1 MKLTLKGIPI
11 NKVYYSGQEPKIT
24 NGCFQITNK
33 EEQPIPLT
41 ILDVHISDGEKD
53 VPINEFHLYKLPDY
67 LEIDQK
73 DLLVEKMDEFEFDL
87 SFPFVSVIGFDREK
101 VKVWVTIEAENEILK
116 ADSKVSFDLRVPK

>member
-53 VPINEFHLYKLPDY
+53 VQINEFHLYKLPDY

>member
-53 VPINEFHLYKLPDY
+53 VQINEFHLYKLPDY

-116 ADSKVSFDLRVPK
+116 ADSGVSFDLRVPK

>member
-11 NKVYYSGQEPKIT
+11 NKVFYSGQEPKIT

-53 VPINEFHLYKLPDY
+53 VLINEFHLYKLPDY

>member
-53 VPINEFHLYKLPDY
+53 VQINEFHLYKLPDY

-87 SFPFVSVIGFDREK
+87 SFPFVSVIGFDKEK

-116 ADSKVSFDLRVPK
+116 ADSGVSFDLRVPK